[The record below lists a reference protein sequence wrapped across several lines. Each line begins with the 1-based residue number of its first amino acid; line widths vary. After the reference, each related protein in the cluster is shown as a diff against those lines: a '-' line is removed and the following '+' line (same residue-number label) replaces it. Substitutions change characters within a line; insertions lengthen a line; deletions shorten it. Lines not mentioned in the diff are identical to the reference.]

1 MNVLSSSCVVVRLL
15 LLLLLQQAG
24 QCEGERFH
32 FSSDDKRQPVQNSS
46 ILLDGSGIWAPGK
59 IDLSN
64 LLVHRQASSD
74 DDDDK
79 TVIETDPATV
89 LIFLV
94 RSGDLHWW
102 DHTGY
107 WRERQDNKFLYVCR
121 DGYTSTEDV
130 IYRNVTVSEDGHL
143 LSDDDLV
150 FPIESSGMWRLW
162 MTNCQTS
169 QNMTLAGSVEFHSW
183 YGQLSGTMVGS
194 VVVDTILVV
203 LYGILLA
210 MYILALRARAGTP
223 RTAIESTIVWTIA
236 FAGLQHLS
244 FLIPNIANNFS
255 GAELSFNFIA
265 FLLEMAK
272 TGMLFLLIFLISQG
286 TGLNR
291 WTVMAAVWYLCL
303 VAVEGVLVKLILQD
317 EQRAVQMIP
326 FFRIVNGLLLVTD
339 VILLLLM
346 LCFLFRIT
354 RHLRRANQL
363 KKLRRYKAFAALVM
377 VSLTAVVVDAF
388 LDVGYRQLVE
398 FVMHWLVLAGI
409 AYLWWPTPENAD
421 YERVMELPIIED
433 DDELPEVS

>member
-1 MNVLSSSCVVVRLL
+1 MNVLSSCVVVRL

-24 QCEGERFH
+24 QCEGVRFH
-32 FSSDDKRQPVQNSS
+32 FSPADDNQPVQNSS
-46 ILLDGSGIWAPGK
+46 ILLEGSGIWAPGK
-59 IDLSN
+59 VDLSN
-64 LLVHRQASSD
+64 LLVNRQAD

-79 TVIETDPATV
+79 TTIDETDPVTV
-89 LIFLV
+89 LLVLV

-107 WRERQDNKFLYVCR
+107 WRERQHNKFLYVCS
-121 DGYTSTEDV
+121 DGYTSTEEV
-130 IYRNVTVSEDGHL
+130 IYRNATVSGDGHL

-150 FPIESSGMWRLW
+150 IPIESSGMWRLW

-169 QNMTLAGSVEFHSW
+169 ENMTLAGSVEFHSW

-194 VVVDTILVV
+194 VAVDTILVV

-210 MYILALRARAGTP
+210 IYIRALRARAETP
-223 RTAIESTIVWTIA
+223 RTSIESTIVCTIA

-255 GAELSFNFIA
+255 GAELSFNFIS

-286 TGLNR
+286 TSLNR
-291 WTVMAAVWYLCL
+291 WTVMVAVWYLCL
-303 VAVEGVLVKLILQD
+303 VAAEGVLVALILQD
-317 EQRAVQMIP
+317 GQQGDQMIR
-326 FFRIVNGLLLVTD
+326 FFRIVNSLLLVTD
-339 VILLLLM
+339 VIIMLLM

-363 KKLRRYKAFAALVM
+363 KKLRRYKAFAALVI

-409 AYLWWPTPENAD
+409 ACLWWPTPENAD

-433 DDELPEVS
+433 DD